1 MMTKTLATGAAMAV
15 ATLTLLGIIISV
27 MMATTQETIIAVTM
41 VTAQGVETAEGEAS
55 LEGTGDMNL

>member
-1 MMTKTLATGAAMAV
+1 MAV